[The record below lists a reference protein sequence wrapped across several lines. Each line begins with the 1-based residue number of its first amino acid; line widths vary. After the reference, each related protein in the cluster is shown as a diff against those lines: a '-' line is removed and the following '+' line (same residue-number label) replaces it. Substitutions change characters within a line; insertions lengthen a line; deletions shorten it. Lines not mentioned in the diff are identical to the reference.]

1 MNSVQQLRTR
11 FEQRFPGRF
20 QLEVGAEKTALLTI
34 IDESFA
40 EQSPAQRRQAI
51 EPLLTEAGLRIGI
64 LELYTPQEALGYGAQ
79 VAPPPTIA
87 PADWDEAIAMLEAG
101 QQLPQARTRTRKPHR
116 IVFYS
121 YKGGV
126 GRTTALVHTAF
137 HLARSGSRVV
147 VVDMD
152 VEAPGLHTVLPRP
165 DGQAVTHGLVDYLW
179 ERQVRPFDPATGD
192 GLETCLVALKP
203 GQQTGIAYAVSDPLS
218 RTKVHVIP
226 AGRVGHDFVRRLHT
240 LSYRDVN
247 SREDDAWA
255 LFEKELADQ
264 LEPDFLLIDARTGLG
279 DWGGLSLL
287 RLADEAFLVVYPSE
301 QNMEGLTLVRETIK
315 ELTGIKTHLVLSP
328 VPEGIIGK
336 ELIER
341 FLPPHLGRQTP
352 HVPIYYNPNVAAA
365 NRYPVESA
373 MPNYARLADL
383 IKNGEI
389 SARLALA
396 MQEVDYAAM
405 LASFAFPAEDA
416 LPDDAG
422 QFARLFQKTADFDNL
437 FDDACWVIR
446 GHAQAGKSTLFRL
459 LVDFPDLAS
468 QYARDKLARVLILPG
483 HGAKQFD
490 GLHIPA
496 AVFSSVAQVAG
507 DAGFWR
513 AIWQAYAVLRIAG
526 SGHGQRFQALLQSE
540 QLTALQTPLATLA
553 PTNVTADV
561 AAFVWQDGH
570 TKALLELASP
580 ALRDLCQQYL
590 LAVEDTLVRS
600 LQKLWLLYDDL
611 EQGLLPDGRSHDA
624 ALTGLLQFIYEA
636 NQQGLSAIQCKVFL
650 DENRW
655 QALTVQ
661 GKTHFGA
668 PRTILL
674 QWKFIDFLRLAFRIC
689 SASSPAF
696 YALLQ
701 QNLPSPGFDP
711 ERANVEQ
718 LCQALAPLWG
728 LYWNDDENVFI
739 AYWLYLQMQDSPA
752 RVTPPALIVLLRVAC
767 QTEAAQPD
775 HKSACLLGR
784 SSLEAGLMEIGE
796 VKNARETGA
805 QPSAAPPPFLP
816 GPQIVKIFLAS
827 SAEMR
832 EERDALDLYLR
843 RVNDD
848 LQEENRYLKV
858 ARWENF
864 LDAAATPSK
873 QDDYNWA
880 ISDCDIFI
888 SLLATKVDKFTNE
901 VFNVAHQQF
910 KATGRPW
917 TYIFFRES
925 RRNLAAVNHADL
937 QALWAFQDQL
947 KQIGHSWGNYTNIA
961 DLHIFIW
968 QQLKRYF
975 AENKPT

>member
-1 MNSVQQLRTR
+1 MNSVQQLRTQL
-11 FEQRFPGRF
+11 EQRFPGRF

-40 EQSPAQRRQAI
+40 EKSGVQRRQEI
-51 EPLLTEAGLRIGI
+51 EPLLASAGLRIGI
-64 LELYTPQEALGYGAQ
+64 LELYTQQEAVAHGAQ
-79 VAPPPTIA
+79 VAPPSQLA
-87 PADWDEAIAMLEAG
+87 PANWDEAIAMLEAG
-101 QQLPQARTRTRKPHR
+101 QHLVQSRPYQRKPHR

-126 GRTTALVHTAF
+126 GRTTALAHTAF

-165 DGQAVTHGLVDYLW
+165 DGQAITHGLVDYLW
-179 ERQVRPFDPATGD
+179 ERQVRPFDPATGE

-203 GQQTGIAYAVSDPLS
+203 GQQTGIAYAVADPLS

-247 SREDDAWA
+247 SRDDDAWA

-264 LEPDFLLIDARTGLG
+264 LDPDFLLIDARTGLG

-301 QNMEGLTLVRETIK
+301 QNMEGLQLVRETIK

-341 FLPPHLGRQTP
+341 FLPTILDKQTPLGKQTP

-373 MPNYARLADL
+373 MANYARLADL
-383 IKNGEI
+383 IINGEI
-389 SARLALA
+389 RSKLALA
-396 MQEVDYAAM
+396 MQQVDYPAM
-405 LASFAFPAEDA
+405 LASFTFPAEGV
-416 LPDDAG
+416 LPDNAD

-459 LVDFPDLAS
+459 LVDFPDLAN
-468 QYARDKLARVLILPG
+468 QYAHDKLATVLILPG

-496 AVFSSVAQVAG
+496 PVFSSLAQAAS

-526 SGHGQRFQALLQSE
+526 SRHGQRFQSCLQSGP
-540 QLTALQTPLATLA
+540 LAALQACLATLVPA
-553 PTNVTADV
+553 E
-561 AAFVWQDGH
+561 AANGWQDSH
-570 TKALLELASP
+570 SNTLLELASP

-590 LAVEDTLVRS
+590 LAVEDVLVRS
-600 LQKLWLLYDDL
+600 QHKLWLLYDDL
-611 EQGLLPDGRSHDA
+611 EQGLMPDSHSHDA
-624 ALTGLLQFIYEA
+624 ALSGLLQFIYEA
-636 NQQGLSAIQCKVFL
+636 NQQGLAAIQCKVFL
-650 DENRW
+650 DESRW
-655 QALTVQ
+655 QSLTSQ

-674 QWKFIDFLRLAFRIC
+674 QWKFIDFLRLAWRIC
-689 SASSPAF
+689 SVSSHAF
-696 YALLQ
+696 HALLQ
-701 QNLPSPGFDP
+701 QNLPNPGFDP
-711 ERANVEQ
+711 ERANAQQ

-728 LYWNDDENVFI
+728 LYLDDDENVFI
-739 AYWLYLQMQDSPA
+739 ANWLYLKMQNSPA
-752 RVTPPALIVLLRVAC
+752 RVTPPALIALLRTAW
-767 QTEAAQPD
+767 QTEAAHD
-775 HKSACLLGR
+775 GHKPAYLLGR
-784 SSLEAGLMEIGE
+784 SALGAGLTVIDEA
-796 VKNARETGA
+796 KTTRENTT
-805 QPSAAPPPFLP
+805 QPIPHSTSSSRK
-816 GPQIVKIFLAS
+816 IVKIFLAS
-827 SAEMR
+827 STELR
-832 EERDALDLYLR
+832 EERDALELYLR
-843 RVNDD
+843 QLNDD
-848 LQEENRYLKV
+848 LQGENRYLKV
-858 ARWENF
+858 VRWENF
-864 LDAAATPSK
+864 LDAVSTTSK
-873 QDDYNWA
+873 LDDYNRA
-880 ISDCDIFI
+880 IKDCDIFL
-888 SLLATKVDKFTNE
+888 SLFATKTGKYTNE
-901 VFNVAHQQF
+901 AFNVAHQQF

-917 TYIFFRES
+917 IFTFFRETEL
-925 RRNLAAVNHADL
+925 NAAAVNRADL
-937 QALWAFQDQL
+937 QSLWAFQDQL
-947 KQIGHSWGNYTNIA
+947 KEIGHFWTNYKNTA
-961 DLHIFIW
+961 DLQLRVM

-975 AENKPT
+975 EQNGPT